1 MANNWLELDGKTVIV
16 TGGNSGIGLHIADHL
31 KEQGA
36 NVVVADLSVETGTSV
51 YGKLNV
57 KTDVTSIESIEA
69 MVEKAV
75 EKFGKI
81 DVLVNNA
88 GITQDG
94 LLMRMDDTA
103 WEQVL
108 QVNLTSV
115 FRTSKRAMRGMMK
128 ARYGRII
135 NITSVVAAMG
145 NAGQTNYTASKAGV
159 EGFTRSLAREVGSRQ
174 ITVNCVAPGFID
186 TDMTSLLDEQLI
198 NNMLAAVPLAR
209 LGAPEDIAAAVN
221 FLASDEASY
230 ITGTVLDVNGGMS
243 M

>member
-36 NVVVADLSVETGTSV
+36 NVVVADLSVETGTSA

-88 GITQDG
+88 GMNLPRLLVDVYSDERKYEIDEDSFNKMTAVNQKGMVFTTQAVVRNMLKNKVEG
-94 LLMRMDDTA
+94 T
-103 WEQVL
+103 
-108 QVNLTSV
+108 
-115 FRTSKRAMRGMMK
+115 
-128 ARYGRII
+128 II
-135 NITSVVAAMG
+135 NISSESGMEGSV
-145 NAGQTNYTASKAGV
+145 GQASIQQQKALRILTRVHGQKNWVNLASKSSV
-159 EGFTRSLAREVGSRQ
+159 SHRGSTKKQ
-174 ITVNCVAPGFID
+174 D
-186 TDMTSLLDEQLI
+186 
-198 NNMLAAVPLAR
+198 
-209 LGAPEDIAAAVN
+209 
-221 FLASDEASY
+221 
-230 ITGTVLDVNGGMS
+230 
-243 M
+243 

>member
-51 YGKLNV
+51 YCKLNV

-88 GITQDG
+88 GINLPR
-94 LLMRMDDTA
+94 LLVDVYSDERKY
-103 WEQVL
+103 E
-108 QVNLTSV
+108 
-115 FRTSKRAMRGMMK
+115 
-128 ARYGRII
+128 
-135 NITSVVAAMG
+135 
-145 NAGQTNYTASKAGV
+145 
-159 EGFTRSLAREVGSRQ
+159 
-174 ITVNCVAPGFID
+174 ID
-186 TDMTSLLDEQLI
+186 EDSFNKMT
-198 NNMLAAVPLAR
+198 
-209 LGAPEDIAAAVN
+209 AVN
-221 FLASDEASY
+221 QK
-230 ITGTVLDVNGGMS
+230 
-243 M
+243 